1 MYEVSNDLYLEVADH
16 LASVA
21 NDGGYFSG
29 SFDVVFGDVECHV
42 ILSAIIYH
50 RTLSLPEGRE
60 VDVISDVVPVWWEF
74 HTYIDGEEML
84 NDFSFDRLR
93 EYLRN

>member
-21 NDGGYFSG
+21 DDGGYFSG
-29 SFDVVFGDVECHV
+29 SFDVVFGDVECYV

>member
-21 NDGGYFSG
+21 DDGGYFSG

-50 RTLSLPEGRE
+50 RTLSLPEGR
-60 VDVISDVVPVWWEF
+60 
-74 HTYIDGEEML
+74 
-84 NDFSFDRLR
+84 
-93 EYLRN
+93 

>member
-21 NDGGYFSG
+21 DDGGYFSG

-50 RTLSLPEGRE
+50 CTLSLPEGRE